1 MRPRTGIAVF
11 VALVGAAG
19 ALAVA
24 AGSGTAAHAASA
36 SSNQVKAGD
45 LLVSGTI
52 YTAPNIVAGTTQLPP
67 GCAPVNCVT
76 ATAGS
81 AFPQVF
87 NNANADGSFGTTS
100 QIFLDEL
107 TADGRPNGR
116 IMINP
121 NDMATSFSSKS
132 ELAVN
137 LSPDGKY
144 VTWLGYA
151 AKPGNVDVSNSST
164 PGEPDPENPI
174 PATYYR
180 AVGQLDANGNVSV
193 TKTNAYTGDNGRAA
207 IAATVNGKE
216 FYYTAGNASSVESP
230 QLPGTIIGAGAQIVT
245 PHSTPGAPTPVG
257 SFSVTQ
263 LGDKADK
270 VGKDDNFRG
279 ITIYNNVLYYTK
291 GSGSNGVNTVYYV
304 DTTGSCK
311 NGVGVPSAN
320 ATLPTTPLPVDL
332 STVQTAG
339 LPSNMCVLKGFPT
352 ALAKGATD
360 ASDYPFGIWFANP
373 TTLYVA
379 DEGAGDNAFSGGTY
393 TAAAAST
400 TAGIQKWVYNATAG
414 EWQFAYTL
422 QSGLNLGQPYT
433 ISGYPTGTNSATG
446 LPWSPATDGLR
457 SITGKVNSDGTVSL
471 WAVSSTVSGSGDQ
484 GADPNKLVE
493 INDNLAATSRPS
505 GESFKTV
512 ETAALGQLYRGVTF
526 TPGTDVRSGQYGS

>member
-107 TADGRPNGR
+107 TTGGRSNGR

-393 TAAAAST
+393 PAAAAST

-493 INDNLAATSRPS
+493 INDNLAATSRPT

>member
-1 MRPRTGIAVF
+1 MRPRTGIAAF
-11 VALVGAAG
+11 VTLVGAG

-24 AGSGTAAHAASA
+24 AGSGTAAHAAS
-36 SSNQVKAGD
+36 SNGNKVKAGD

-52 YTAPNIVAGTTQLPP
+52 YTAPNIVAGITQLPP
-67 GCAPVNCVT
+67 GCAPANCVT

-87 NNANADGSFGTTS
+87 NNASADGSFGTTS

-107 TADGRPNGR
+107 TTDGRSNGR
-116 IMINP
+116 ITVNP

-193 TKTNAYTGDNGRAA
+193 TKTNAFTGDNGRAA
-207 IAATVNGKE
+207 IAATVDGKE
-216 FYYTAGNASSVESP
+216 VYYAAGNASSVETP
-230 QLPGTIIGAGAQIVT
+230 QLPGTIAGAGAQLI
-245 PHSTPGAPTPVG
+245 TPGSSPGTPTPVG

-270 VGKDDNFRG
+270 AGKDDNFRG
-279 ITIYNNVLYYTK
+279 IAIYNNVLYYTK
-291 GSGSNGVNTVYYV
+291 GSGSNGVDTVYYV

-311 NGVGVPSAN
+311 NGAGIPSAS
-320 ATLPTTPLPVDL
+320 ATLPTTPLSVDL

-339 LPSNMCVLKGFPT
+339 LPSNMCILKGFPT
-352 ALAKGATD
+352 VLAKGATD

-373 TTLYVA
+373 TTLYMA
-379 DEGAGDNAFSGGTY
+379 DEGAGDNAFSGRTY
-393 TAAAAST
+393 AAAAAST

-414 EWQFAYTL
+414 EWQLAYTL
-422 QSGLNLGQPYT
+422 QGGLNLGQPYT

-457 SITGKVNSDGTVSL
+457 SVTGKVNADGTVSL
-471 WAVSSTVSGSGDQ
+471 WAVTSTVSGGGDQ

-512 ETAALGQLYRGVTF
+512 ETATLGQLYRGVTF
-526 TPGTDVRSGQYGS
+526 TPGTDVSSGQYGS

>member
-11 VALVGAAG
+11 VTLVGAAG

-24 AGSGTAAHAASA
+24 AGSGTAAHAAS
-36 SSNQVKAGD
+36 SNSNKVKAGD

-67 GCAPVNCVT
+67 GCAPANCVT

-81 AFPQVF
+81 AYPQVF

-100 QIFLDEL
+100 RIFLDEL
-107 TADGRPNGR
+107 TTDGRSNGR
-116 IMINP
+116 IMVNP
-121 NDMATSFSSKS
+121 NNMATSFSSKS

-164 PGEPDPENPI
+164 PGERDPENPI
-174 PATYYR
+174 PATYFR

-193 TKTNAYTGDNGRAA
+193 TKTNAFTGDNGRAA
-207 IAATVNGKE
+207 IAATVDGKE
-216 FYYTAGNASSVESP
+216 VYYAAGNASSVETP
-230 QLPGTIIGAGAQIVT
+230 QLPGTIVGAGAQLIT
-245 PHSTPGAPTPVG
+245 PGSTPGTPTPVG
-257 SFSVTQ
+257 SFNVTQ

-270 VGKDDNFRG
+270 AGKDDNFRG
-279 ITIYNNVLYYTK
+279 IGIYNNVLYYTK

-311 NGVGVPSAN
+311 NGVGIPSAN
-320 ATLPTTPLPVDL
+320 ATLPTTPLSVDL

-339 LPSNMCVLKGFPT
+339 LPSNMCILKGFPT
-352 ALAKGATD
+352 VLAKGATD

-414 EWQFAYTL
+414 EWQLAYTL

-457 SITGKVNSDGTVSL
+457 SITGKVNADGTVSL
-471 WAVSSTVSGSGDQ
+471 WAVTSTVSGGGDQ

-512 ETAALGQLYRGVTF
+512 ETATLGQLYRGVTF
-526 TPGTDVRSGQYGS
+526 TPGTDVSSGKYGS